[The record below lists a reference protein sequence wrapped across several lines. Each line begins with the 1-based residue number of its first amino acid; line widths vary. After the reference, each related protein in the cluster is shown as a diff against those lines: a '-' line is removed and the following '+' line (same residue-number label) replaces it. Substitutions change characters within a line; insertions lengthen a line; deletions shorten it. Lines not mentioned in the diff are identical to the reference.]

1 MGACR
6 RIMMEFRLYREGTMS
21 KGLKTTL
28 LVLSFV
34 ILAFTVAGALGV
46 KAGTGDGAYR
56 QMGVYN
62 DVLEHIETYYVETPD
77 LGKVS
82 NGALHGV
89 VEALDGDSS
98 YMSSAEYKQ
107 YKQMAHPSAGIGAV
121 ISKHF
126 GYGFVISV
134 IPGGPGDKAGLETGD
149 IIEALE
155 EKSTREMSLATLTT
169 LLSGPGGTTVNLS
182 VVRASKAQP
191 QKITITRGTAPTP
204 SLSYKSLENNEIGY
218 LRPEGFPK
226 GRSQEISAA
235 LHELAA
241 KGAKKIIL
249 DLRNSADGDPAEGVA
264 TANLFLDHGEI
275 GYLEG
280 QMYPRQSFTADPS
293 KVICKLPLVV
303 IVNHSTAGAAE
314 ILAGAILDNAR
325 GDLLGDKTFGSANV
339 QKTYDLQDGGALI
352 LSVAKYHLP
361 TGKAIQDS
369 LVTPNIL
376 VADKAEELSQL
387 DENEEENPE
396 AKPEPKKP
404 QTDEQLRRAIE
415 QLTKPAP
422 VKAADA
428 AAPSKA
434 TS

>member
-1 MGACR
+1 
-6 RIMMEFRLYREGTMS
+6 MMEFCFYREGTMS

-28 LVLSFV
+28 LVLSFL

-62 DVLEHIETYYVETPD
+62 DVLEHIQTYYVETPN

-98 YMSSAEYKQ
+98 YMSPAEYKQ
-107 YKQMAHPSAGIGAV
+107 YKQMANSAAGIGAV
-121 ISKHF
+121 ISKRF
-126 GYGFVISV
+126 GYGFVVSV
-134 IPGGPGDKAGLETGD
+134 LPGSPAEKAGLENGD
-149 IIEALE
+149 IIEAME
-155 EKSTREMSLATLTT
+155 DKSTREMSLATLTT
-169 LLSGPGGTTVNLS
+169 LLSGPSGSTVSLS
-182 VVRASKAQP
+182 VVRATKAQP
-191 QKITITRGTAPTP
+191 QKITITRGATPTP
-204 SLSYKSLENNEIGY
+204 ALSYKLLENEIGY
-218 LRPEGFPK
+218 VRPEGFPK
-226 GRSQEISAA
+226 GRSQEVSAA
-235 LHELAA
+235 LRELAG

-249 DLRNSADGDPAEGVA
+249 DLRNSAAGDPAEGVA

-280 QMYPRQSFTADPS
+280 QMYPRQSFTADPA
-293 KVICKLPLVV
+293 KVQCKLPLAV
-303 IVNHSTAGAAE
+303 IINHSTSGAAE
-314 ILAGAILDNAR
+314 VLAGAILDNAR

-339 QKTYDLQDGGALI
+339 QKTFDLQDGGALI

-361 TGKAIQDS
+361 TGKAIQDA
-369 LVTPNIL
+369 LITPNIL
-376 VADKAEELSQL
+376 VADKVEEPAIL
-387 DENEEENPE
+387 DENVEENPE

-415 QLTKPAP
+415 QLTKPPA

-428 AAPSKA
+428 AATPKA

>member
-1 MGACR
+1 
-6 RIMMEFRLYREGTMS
+6 MS

-121 ISKHF
+121 ISKRF
-126 GYGFVISV
+126 GYGYVISV
-134 IPGGPGDKAGLETGD
+134 IPGGPGDKAGLENGD
-149 IIEALE
+149 IIEAMGDD
-155 EKSTREMSLATLTT
+155 KSTREMSLATLTT
-169 LLSGPGGTTVNLS
+169 LLSGPSGSTVSLS

-226 GRSQEISAA
+226 GRSQEIAAA
-235 LHELAA
+235 LHDLAG
-241 KGAKKIIL
+241 KGAKKIVL
-249 DLRNSADGDPAEGVA
+249 DLRNSADGDPAEGMA

-314 ILAGAILDNAR
+314 ILAAAILDNAR

-339 QKTYDLQDGGALI
+339 QKTFDLQDGGALI
-352 LSVAKYHLP
+352 LSVAKYHTP
-361 TGKAIQDS
+361 AGKAIQDT

-376 VADKAEELSQL
+376 VADKTEEAGMM
-387 DENEEENPE
+387 DEDEAENPE
-396 AKPEPKKP
+396 AKPEAKKP
-404 QTDEQLRRAIE
+404 QADEQLRRAIE

-422 VKAADA
+422 VKAADVA
-428 AAPSKA
+428 ATPKA